1 MIDSRNP
8 VSRPA
13 GQSNRTWLCSI
24 VFMDI
29 VSYTT
34 HPLAEQIALKNR
46 FSEIVQT
53 TARQYFSEPD
63 LFVVDAG
70 DGGALCYLGDPE
82 DMLFCARDLMQ
93 GFRREKNPVLPV
105 RIGIN
110 LGPVK
115 LHTNVAGQP
124 NPIGDGINVAQRVM
138 SFAGAGEVLVS
149 RSFYEVVGC
158 LSEEYSCL
166 FEHIGE
172 RADKHVRK
180 HDLYRVRGDG
190 EKDQRP
196 QLSVVGGE
204 PAPVSEASGAPAVAA
219 TLPASPCIL
228 QKEMEKMVVG
238 YLGPV
243 GKVLVRRVFRE
254 ADSGESAIRTLA
266 GHVPNEVERQRF
278 VARAESLLL
287 KMHDQFPRKPAEGP
301 AGAGAQRSVW
311 SDAELDSVAE
321 HLLEYI
327 GPMARLLVQRT
338 AGQCRDLATLYQTLA
353 GFIPNESQKGRFLRE
368 AGVEGG

>member
-1 MIDSRNP
+1 MTDRQHHLSQIIDQP
-8 VSRPA
+8 
-13 GQSNRTWLCSI
+13 NRTWLCSI

-29 VSYTT
+29 VSYTV
-34 HPLAEQIALKNR
+34 HPLARQIALKNR
-46 FSEIVQT
+46 FSAIVQ
-53 TARQYFSEPD
+53 AVAHAHFDESD

-82 DMLFCARDLMQ
+82 DMLFCARDLMEE
-93 GFRREKNPVLPV
+93 FRKEKDPALPV

-158 LSEEYSCL
+158 LAEEYSCL

-180 HDLYRVRGDG
+180 HDLYRVRGAD
-190 EKDQRP
+190 EQARRP
-196 QLSVVGGE
+196 VLAVVDRKPE
-204 PAPVSEASGAPAVAA
+204 PAAPAPEPVSSPM
-219 TLPASPCIL
+219 PASPCIL

-243 GKVLVRRVFRE
+243 GKVLVRRIFRRAE
-254 ADSGESAIRTLA
+254 SGEAAIEELA
-266 GHVPNEVERQRF
+266 GHIPTAGERRQF
-278 VARAESLLL
+278 TARAETLLL
-287 KMHDQFPRKPAEGP
+287 KMHDQFPKRRTEAAAS
-301 AGAGAQRSVW
+301 AGTSTHHW
-311 SDAELDSVAE
+311 SEAELDAAGD
-321 HLLEYI
+321 HLLQYI
-327 GPMARLLVQRT
+327 GPMARVLVKRS
-338 AGQCRDLATLYQTLA
+338 AGQCRDLGTLYQALA
-353 GFIPNESQKGRFLRE
+353 RFIPNERQQARFLQE
-368 AGVEGG
+368 AGVGAE